1 MSISRAIK
9 TKSSIT
15 SYKGNPKLKA
25 ANSPMEFT
33 KEQVAE
39 YIKCSRDPK
48 YFVRNYIKIIHID
61 RGLINFD
68 MYPYQ
73 DDIVDTVMDN
83 RFVICKMPRQTGKT
97 TTVVGIILWSILF
110 NPTYNVAILANKFQ
124 QAREILSRIKLAYE
138 NLPKWIQQG
147 IVPGGWNKGSIE
159 LENGSKVLASATSSS
174 AVRGGSFNLIYLDE
188 FAFVQPNLQEE
199 FFASVYPTISSGKT
213 SKVMIT
219 STPNGMELFYRIWV
233 DAENGRNS
241 YKPVA
246 VNWWDVPGRDDAW
259 KQETINNTSAEQFR
273 QEHECEFLG
282 SSNTLISGGALR
294 RMTFLPPVEEHGDL
308 KIYKLPEKG
317 RLYAM
322 SVDTSRGT
330 GADYSAFT
338 VVDVTEFPYQIVAT
352 YRNNKIS
359 HLLYPSTIDNVARN
373 YNNAYILVET
383 NDNGQQVAD
392 TLNYDLEN
400 ENVLKV
406 AQSKSGQVLTSG
418 FNAQGSKF
426 GIKTSKQVK
435 AIGCAT
441 LKMLIEE
448 NKLLNYDYDVL
459 HEMTTFIS
467 KGTSYEAEY
476 GKNDDLVMTLV
487 LFAWMSTQNFF
498 KELTSIDIRQHLLNG
513 IPQAADDEL
522 LPFGI
527 VDDGRHE
534 LADESIVKYTSN
546 FDKMLA
552 S

>member
-1 MSISRAIK
+1 MSILRVFKANPGLS
-9 TKSSIT
+9 T

-33 KEQVAE
+33 REQIEE
-39 YIKCSRDPK
+39 YIKCSQNPK
-48 YFVRNYIKIIHID
+48 YFIRKYIKIIHID

-73 DDIVDTVMDN
+73 DSIVDTIMDN

-97 TTVVGIILWSILF
+97 TTIVGSILWFILF

-188 FAFVQPNLQEE
+188 FAFVMPNLQEE
-199 FFASVYPTISSGKT
+199 FFASVYPTISSGET
-213 SKVMIT
+213 SKVLIT
-219 STPNGMELFYRIWV
+219 STPKGMELFYKIWT

-246 VNWWDVPGRDDAW
+246 VNWWDVPGRDERW

-282 SSNTLISGGALR
+282 SSNTLLSGATLR
-294 RMTFLPPVEEHGDL
+294 RMVFLPAIEQHGDL
-308 KIYKLPEKG
+308 NIYKLPEKG
-317 RLYAM
+317 NIYAIA
-322 SVDTSRGT
+322 VDTSRGT
-330 GADYSAFT
+330 GADYSALV
-338 VVDVTEFPYQIVAT
+338 VVDCTKFPYEVVAT

-359 HLLYPSTIDNVARN
+359 HLLYPTTIDNISRN

-435 AIGCAT
+435 SIGCAT
-441 LKMLIEE
+441 LKMLIED
-448 NKLLNYDYDVL
+448 NKLLNYDYEIL
-459 HEMTTFIS
+459 RELTTFIS

-476 GKNDDLVMTLV
+476 GKNDDLAMCLV

-498 KELTSIDIRQHLLNG
+498 KELTSNDIRQQLLNG
-513 IPQAADDEL
+513 MPQYDEDL

-527 VDDGRHE
+527 YNDNRDELLDDSV
-534 LADESIVKYTSN
+534 LKYTSN

>member
-9 TKSSIT
+9 TKSAVTTT

-219 STPNGMELFYRIWV
+219 STPNGMELFYKIWV

-294 RMTFLPPVEEHGDL
+294 RMTFLPPIEEHGDL
-308 KIYKLPEKG
+308 KIYKLPQKDH
-317 RLYAM
+317 LYAI

-330 GADYSAFT
+330 GADYSAFS
-338 VVDVTEFPYQIVAT
+338 VVDVTQFPYEIVAT

-359 HLLYPSTIDNVARN
+359 HLLYPTTIDNVARN

-418 FNAQGSKF
+418 FNAAGSKF

-435 AIGCAT
+435 AIGYIT
-441 LKMLIEE
+441 
-448 NKLLNYDYDVL
+448 
-459 HEMTTFIS
+459 
-467 KGTSYEAEY
+467 
-476 GKNDDLVMTLV
+476 
-487 LFAWMSTQNFF
+487 
-498 KELTSIDIRQHLLNG
+498 
-513 IPQAADDEL
+513 
-522 LPFGI
+522 
-527 VDDGRHE
+527 
-534 LADESIVKYTSN
+534 
-546 FDKMLA
+546 
-552 S
+552 

>member
-1 MSISRAIK
+1 MSISRVIK
-9 TKSSIT
+9 AKHVLST

-33 KEQVAE
+33 REQIEE
-39 YIKCSRDPK
+39 YIKCSQNPK
-48 YFVRNYIKIIHID
+48 YFIRKYIKIIHVD

-73 DDIVDTVMDN
+73 DSIVDTVMDN

-97 TTVVGIILWSILF
+97 TTIVGTILWFILF
-110 NPTYNVAILANKFQ
+110 KPTYNVAILANKFQ

-188 FAFVQPNLQEE
+188 FAFVMPNLQEE
-199 FFASVYPTISSGKT
+199 FFASVYPTISSGET
-213 SKVMIT
+213 SKVLIT
-219 STPNGMELFYRIWV
+219 STPKGMELFYKIWT

-246 VNWWDVPGRDDAW
+246 VNWWDVPGRDERW

-282 SSNTLISGGALR
+282 SSNTLLSGSTLR
-294 RMTFLPPVEEHGDL
+294 RMIFLPPIEEHGDL
-308 KIYKLPEKG
+308 KIYKLPEKDHI
-317 RLYAM
+317 YAM

-330 GADYSAFT
+330 GADYSAFS
-338 VVDVTEFPYQIVAT
+338 VIDVTQFPYEVVAT

-359 HLLYPSTIDNVARN
+359 HLLFPSTIDNVARN

-406 AQSKSGQVLTSG
+406 AQSKSGQVLSSG

-435 AIGCAT
+435 SIGCAT
-441 LKMLIEE
+441 LKILIED
-448 NKLLNYDYDVL
+448 NKLLNYDYEIL
-459 HEMTTFIS
+459 RELTTFIS

-476 GKNDDLVMTLV
+476 GKNDDLAMTLV

-513 IPQAADDEL
+513 VQQADDGF
-522 LPFGI
+522 LPFRL
-527 VDDGRHE
+527 DDGRDQ
-534 LADESIVKYTSN
+534 LIDDTVLKYTSN
-546 FDKMLA
+546 FDRMLA